1 MAKLAVLLLVFFGLT
16 KNAYSQNLYFPPT
29 ADTSWARITMQ
40 ELGWCSEQADT
51 LFRYLDRNETKAF
64 LVLKDGRIVIEW
76 YPEPRTK
83 DSIWYWASAGKTVTS
98 ALIGIAQQ
106 EGFLSIDDR
115 TGKYLGSGWTSL
127 QPEQEDRITVWNQL
141 TMTSGLDDLGA
152 DPYCTLP
159 SCLEFKADAGTRW
172 AYHNAPYTLLEQVIE
187 NATGNAINVY
197 LNKKLK
203 LSTGMDGLYIKNGY
217 NNILVSTPR
226 SMARFGLLALNGFV
240 WDGVPIVTDT
250 AYARASVNRSQE
262 LNQSYGYLWW
272 LNGQPSFMLPAL
284 QVVFPGTLTP
294 NAPPDTYY
302 GLGKNSQILSV
313 VPGENLVV
321 VRLGNAPIPDGP
333 EVPTDFVD
341 GMWSLLR
348 DVICTVSS
356 VYEHAKQRYETRIM
370 INSNPD
376 IPSNVRYSV
385 YDLLGN
391 CLIRDSLNSAD
402 FSSLPTAVYAVIT
415 SH

>member
-1 MAKLAVLLLVFFGLT
+1 MAKVAVLLVVFFGLT
-16 KNAYSQNLYFPPT
+16 KNTYSQNLYFPPT
-29 ADTSWARITMQ
+29 ADTSWARTTMQ
-40 ELGWCSEQADT
+40 ELGWCAENADT
-51 LFRYLDRNETKAF
+51 LYRYLHRNETKAF

-106 EGFLSIDDR
+106 EGFLSIEDK

-127 QPEQEDRITVWNQL
+127 AQEQEDRITVWNQL
-141 TMTSGLDDLGA
+141 TMTSGLEDLGA

-172 AYHNAPYTLLEQVIE
+172 AYHNAPYTLLDKVIE
-187 NATGNAINVY
+187 NATGDA
-197 LNKKLK
+197 LNRYFDKKLK
-203 LSTGMDGLYIKNGY
+203 VTTGMDGVYIKNGF
-217 NNILVSTPR
+217 NNVLVSTPR

-240 WDGVPIVTDT
+240 WEGVPIVTDT
-250 AYARASVNRSQE
+250 AYARASVSRSQE

-272 LNGQPSFMLPAL
+272 LNGQPSFLLPTV
-284 QVVFPGTLTP
+284 QIVFPGPLTP

-313 VPGENLVV
+313 VPSENLVV
-321 VRLGNAPIPDGP
+321 VRMGNAPNPDGP
-333 EVPTDFVD
+333 EVPTDFVNE
-341 GMWSLLR
+341 MWDLLR
-348 DVICTVSS
+348 DVICTVLS
-356 VYEHAKQRYETRIM
+356 VDEDDKQRYETRIM
-370 INSNPD
+370 VNTLAE
-376 IPSNVRYSV
+376 IPSSVRYSV

-391 CLIRDSLNSAD
+391 CLIRESANSAD
-402 FSSLPTAVYAVIT
+402 FRSLPTAVYAVIT
-415 SH
+415 KR